1 MISSDQGVWV
11 PGLAE
16 KETNI
21 ETKEITPESFYFV
34 KLIDMQGLKNFIN
47 MCGCSE
53 VAAPGEWKDGVPP
66 ELEESFSLMESNADY
81 DTQNLRFSLSCS
93 DCIYSTDNQGKLC
106 KVYDVVFNLEVMRH
120 SMVHKQLKAFL
131 INMAITWISQKYKVE
146 LNSDYK
152 LPRGKYKGSQI
163 RKHYIRTSKR
173 QLVTEIYDANADM
186 SPSFPLIINK
196 PSQILQPQVV
206 KDRDTDFVRQSPAL
220 PELFT
225 GMHGS
230 SENSSLSSLQKK
242 IPLQHDDK
250 TATPQNEDSLFC
262 FPTCSLALHNHKG
275 TPNNVCEIAPNA
287 NVVNSNNNKMNDESV
302 HQGSSSSILSEQK
315 SELSEIEDGSS
326 CQVFEAYSAK
336 PPLEQTP
343 FIQTN
348 FHGCP
353 VELVILRI
361 MLPSCLEDVK
371 VWASK
376 TEVLVEA
383 HSYDPIKTSIQNHSV
398 V

>member
-93 DCIYSTDNQGKLC
+93 DCIYSTDN
-106 KVYDVVFNLEVMRH
+106 H
-120 SMVHKQLKAFL
+120 
-131 INMAITWISQKYKVE
+131 
-146 LNSDYK
+146 YK

-383 HSYDPIKTSIQNHSV
+383 HSYDPIKVPLVFPTSPSDSKAIFFRVERLLEVHLPYCPFIKAIE
-398 V
+398 

>member
-146 LNSDYK
+146 LNS
-152 LPRGKYKGSQI
+152 
-163 RKHYIRTSKR
+163 
-173 QLVTEIYDANADM
+173 DANADM

-361 MLPSCLEDVK
+361 MLPSCLQLEDVK

-383 HSYDPIKTSIQNHSV
+383 HSYDPIKILYY
-398 V
+398 